1 MLYALY
7 ALLPA
12 KATSDMCQQE
22 QAVAQIS
29 ERSLAKHRQGI
40 AKLMSA

>member
-7 ALLPA
+7 ALPPA
-12 KATSDMCQQE
+12 TATSDMCQQG
-22 QAVAQIS
+22 QAVAQIP
-29 ERSLAKHRQGI
+29 ERSLAKHRQDI